1 MNYAQDALWW
11 RLTHPTIRDLAS
23 LLTAPPLWHTGCELP
38 TRELLGEHGFRLL
51 LAWDEQWQSDPQR
64 QPENLNRNRYA
75 LGKYAEDLLAYWFT
89 HAPHAKLLAANLPI
103 YSHNTDG
110 NSADNSTLGEIDYIV
125 ELNGTPYHLELAC
138 KYHGSAT
145 GEHMAGL
152 NPRDTL
158 ARKQRKLQRQLALL
172 ATPEFRARGILKQ
185 MNVKMVGTTDD
196 PVDDLAHHPAIAADS
211 TFDIAI
217 RPSFRPDKAL
227 KIDHGDYLAYLRKLE
242 ATTGY
247 TIRRFYD
254 LTAAL
259 AQRLDHFAAHGCIA
273 ADHGLEILRYAAIP
287 DERALDN
294 ILALRFNDKPLTDS
308 QIARYQTALLVWL
321 GREYHRRGWVMQ
333 LHIGPIRN
341 NNSRMYA
348 RLGADSGYDSIGDR
362 PIADNLAALLDAMD
376 KTNELPKT
384 ILYTINPRDNALL
397 ATMCGNFQ
405 AEGVRG
411 KAQFG
416 SGWWFNDQKDGMIE
430 QLTTHAQMGILST
443 FVGML
448 TDSRSF
454 LSYTRHEYFRRIL
467 CNLIGGWVEAGE
479 APRDLKL
486 LGTMVENICYGNA
499 ARYFDQ

>member
-1 MNYAQDALWW
+1 MQTF
-11 RLTHPTIRDLAS
+11 LTDDFLLHNDTARVLYHDHAKHQPIYDYHCHLPPADIAANRQFADLAAIW
-23 LLTAPPLWHTGCELP
+23 LEGDHYKWRGLRTLGIAERLITGDASP
-38 TRELLGEHGFRLL
+38 REKFQ
-51 LAWDEQWQSDPQR
+51 A
-64 QPENLNRNRYA
+64 
-75 LGKYAEDLLAYWFT
+75 YAEAV
-89 HAPHAKLLAANLPI
+89 PHFI
-103 YSHNTDG
+103 G
-110 NSADNSTLGEIDYIV
+110 NPLYHWT
-125 ELNGTPYHLELAC
+125 HLEL
-138 KYHGSAT
+138 KRPFGIT
-145 GEHMAGL
+145 TLL
-152 NPRDTL
+152 NGDTAQSVWDEANARL
-158 ARKQRKLQRQLALL
+158 AEPAF
-172 ATPEFRARGILKQ
+172 TARGILEQ

-196 PVDDLAHHPAIAADS
+196 PVDDLAHHAAIAADP
-211 TFDIAI
+211 TFNIAI

-227 KIDHGDYLAYLRKLE
+227 KIEHGDYLNYLQKLE
-242 ATTGY
+242 ATSGY
-247 TIRRFYD
+247 TIRRFHD

-273 ADHGLEILRYAAIP
+273 SDHGLEILRYAAVP
-287 DERALDN
+287 DEQTLDA
-294 ILALRFNDKPLTDS
+294 ILALRFNDKPLTDN
-308 QIARYQTALLVWL
+308 QIARFQSALLVWL

-397 ATMCGNFQ
+397 ATMCGNY
-405 AEGVRG
+405 AGEGVRG
-411 KAQFG
+411 KVQFG
-416 SGWWFNDQKDGMIE
+416 SGWWFNDQKDGME
-430 QLTTHAQMGILST
+430 AQLTTHAQMGILST

-499 ARYFDQ
+499 AQYFGS

>member
-1 MNYAQDALWW
+1 MND
-11 RLTHPTIRDLAS
+11 
-23 LLTAPPLWHTGCELP
+23 
-38 TRELLGEHGFRLL
+38 
-51 LAWDEQWQSDPQR
+51 
-64 QPENLNRNRYA
+64 
-75 LGKYAEDLLAYWFT
+75 
-89 HAPHAKLLAANLPI
+89 
-103 YSHNTDG
+103 
-110 NSADNSTLGEIDYIV
+110 ID
-125 ELNGTPYHLELAC
+125 
-138 KYHGSAT
+138 
-145 GEHMAGL
+145 
-152 NPRDTL
+152 
-158 ARKQRKLQRQLALL
+158 
-172 ATPEFRARGILKQ
+172 
-185 MNVKMVGTTDD
+185 
-196 PVDDLAHHPAIAADS
+196 
-211 TFDIAI
+211 
-217 RPSFRPDKAL
+217 
-227 KIDHGDYLAYLRKLE
+227 DYLAYLRKLE

-247 TIRRFYD
+247 TIRRFHD

-273 ADHGLEILRYAAIP
+273 SDHGLEILRYAAVP
-287 DERALDN
+287 DEQTLDA
-294 ILALRFNDKPLTDS
+294 ILALRFNDKPLTDN
-308 QIARYQTALLVWL
+308 QIARFQSALLVWL

-397 ATMCGNFQ
+397 ATMCGNYQ
-405 AEGVRG
+405 GEGVRG
-411 KAQFG
+411 KVQYG
-416 SGWWFNDQKDGMIE
+416 SGWWFNDQKNGMIE

-499 ARYFDQ
+499 AQYFGS